1 MWVTKSYNDKFQQEY
16 KIERKLHEI
25 KGERHTLELFNSV
38 AFGEIAL
45 LEEGMLLQ
53 NLLCVQSEFLAHISA
68 CSHKMPKRVLVA
80 GSFNLEIAFEFLKHE
95 DLQVDFLQFDL
106 KVLESL
112 ISFLPHYKEV
122 TQSSHFTLI
131 PQQSK
136 EFLAQNAEGNKVSYD
151 IVVLLDSKQNLQDYQ
166 TLLKDDG
173 ILMIKSPQ
181 ILLDTLEV
189 KQLLESLKGFRVKM
203 PCFAPLSPL
212 QDCYI
217 FASKVYHPTA
227 DIQLQRAD
235 MLEGL
240 DYYNANLHLSAFV
253 LPQSVRATLF
263 GVAKN

>member
-25 KGERHTLELFNSV
+25 KGERHTLELFNSK

-45 LEEGMLLQ
+45 LDEGMLLQ
-53 NLLCVQSEFLAHISA
+53 NLLYVQSEFLAHILA
-68 CSHKMPKRVLVA
+68 CSHKSPKRVLIE
-80 GSFNLEIAFEFLKHE
+80 GSFNLEIAFEFLRYE
-95 DLQVDFLQFDL
+95 SLCVDFLQFDL

-112 ISFLPHYKEV
+112 VSFLPHYKEV
-122 TQSSHFTLI
+122 MESPHFTLI

-136 EFLAQNAEGNKVSYD
+136 EFLAQNAQESKASYD
-151 IVVLLDSKQNLQDYQ
+151 IIVLLDSKQSPQNYQ
-166 TLLKDDG
+166 SLLNEDG

-181 ILLDTLEV
+181 ILLETLEV
-189 KQLLESLKGFRVKM
+189 KQLLESLESFRVKM
-203 PCFAPLSPL
+203 PCFAPLSLL

-240 DYYNANLHLSAFV
+240 SYYNANLHLSAFV
-253 LPQSVRATLF
+253 LPQFVKTTLV
-263 GVAKN
+263 GAARN